1 MAPEIENAQIE
12 GRPRSSSRS
21 VRRLSG
27 CGERR
32 LALAAARIAEE
43 G

>member
-1 MAPEIENAQIE
+1 MAPEIDDAQIE

-21 VRRLSG
+21 VRRQSG

-32 LALAAARIAEE
+32 HGLAAARIAEE
-43 G
+43 S